1 MQSIKKVLL
10 GYVLAVTAMLGITSA
25 HAAVPVGVQ
34 TLFTDL
40 ATDFGTIAGY
50 GWVLFLV
57 VVGGLA
63 LFGIVRRVFKK
74 AT

>member
-1 MQSIKKVLL
+1 MINTLAKIGALVVLM
-10 GYVLAVTAMLGITSA
+10 ATNAA
-25 HAAVPVGVQ
+25 HAAVPAGVQ
-34 TLFTDL
+34 SIFTDL
-40 ATDFGTIAGY
+40 ATDFGTVVAY

-63 LFGIVRRVFKK
+63 LFGIVKKVFSR